1 MRHGAAGKVT
11 EFLWARNRL
20 FDHQVATLL
29 FEMCVEAGQAT
40 VTKAGFLHRLYD
52 CA

>member
-1 MRHGAAGKVT
+1 MKHSDSGKVT

-20 FDHQVATLL
+20 FDHQVATVL

-40 VTKAGFLHRLYD
+40 VTKASFCL
-52 CA
+52 A